1 MWLLKPPGKILK
13 VNAKTPR
20 TPSKAAKNAVDFSP
34 LSELGVPGVLAFKL
48 FCSEL

>member
-1 MWLLKPPGKILK
+1 MLK

-34 LSELGVPGVLAFKL
+34 LSELGVPGVLAFNP
-48 FCSEL
+48 FC